1 MNKTLKMALAS
12 VCAAGFAQ
20 AAVAQIPGLPS
31 IGGFGQPAK
40 KDNNTAGKI
49 AGAGAGCVVG
59 GGAGYFATK
68 ALGGF
73 LRDQGMTNKEVNQA
87 AVLVAGV
94 GCVVGGKVALEIIQ
108 NMDEKSKQ
116 KQEEAWAQ
124 AQAQTGPVA
133 WEGPDGSGYSG
144 TTELIEPETM
154 PDGKACA
161 TRKDYVV
168 KASAG
173 DAEAYTRVCKNDSGD
188 YVPVET

>member
-1 MNKTLKMALAS
+1 MKIRILLAS
-12 VCAAGFAQ
+12 IVVGGFAQ
-20 AAVAQIPGLPS
+20 GSVAQIPGLS
-31 IGGFGQPAK
+31 SFGLGQPAK

-73 LRDQGMTNKEVNQA
+73 LKEQGMTGKEVNQA

-94 GCVVGGKVALEIIQ
+94 GCVVGGKVALQIIE

-116 KQEEAWAQ
+116 KQEDAWMQ

-133 WEGPDGSGYSG
+133 WEGPDGTGYSG
-144 TTELIEPETM
+144 TSELIEPEVM
-154 PDGKACA
+154 PDGTACA
-161 TRKDYVV
+161 TRKDYVL
-168 KASAG
+168 KASVG
-173 DAEAYTRVCKNDSGD
+173 EAESYKRVCKDSTGR
-188 YVPVET
+188 YAPVEA